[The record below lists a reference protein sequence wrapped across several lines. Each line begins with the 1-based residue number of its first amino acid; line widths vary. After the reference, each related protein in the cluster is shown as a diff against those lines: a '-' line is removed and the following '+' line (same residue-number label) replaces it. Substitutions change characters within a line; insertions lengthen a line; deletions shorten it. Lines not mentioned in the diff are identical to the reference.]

1 MARAGAWDQAR
12 LEETG
17 SSLCPERAQGWGSGF
32 GHPQFFFPP
41 PPPSPPSFPASW
53 SHILTMDGMS
63 PQWHQDPQSCIPAGP
78 QRDAGMQGWSWDAAE
93 GEVGSHLL
101 HLLTPTTPTQSHP
114 PAGLSW
120 GWPGGEFW
128 GGIPPFGAERSPHA
142 AAPRPSQR
150 QIPDIFF
157 SFLCSQEI
165 HFSWEVKVS
174 PSSS

>member
-63 PQWHQDPQSCIPAGP
+63 SQWHQDPQSCIPAGP
-78 QRDAGMQGWSWDAAE
+78 PRDAGMQECRDGAGMQQRGRWDPISSISSLPPHPLKAT
-93 GEVGSHLL
+93 HLRD
-101 HLLTPTTPTQSHP
+101 
-114 PAGLSW
+114 PAGGGQEGNFGVESPLLALS
-120 GWPGGEFW
+120 
-128 GGIPPFGAERSPHA
+128 
-142 AAPRPSQR
+142 APRTPRHHGQARDRFLTYFSLSFAAKKF
-150 QIPDIFF
+150 IF
-157 SFLCSQEI
+157 
-165 HFSWEVKVS
+165 HGR
-174 PSSS
+174 